1 MVIMS
6 LTETHDREDLQSWV
20 ETFGSTHP
28 VGGDYD
34 RSVWDTYDLSL
45 GRPQY
50 IVIDRSF
57 VVVHASNVQATAEEF
72 AASLL

>member
-1 MVIMS
+1 
-6 LTETHDREDLQSWV
+6 
-20 ETFGSTHP
+20 
-28 VGGDYD
+28 
-34 RSVWDTYDLSL
+34 VWDTYNLSL

-57 VVVHASNVQATAEEF
+57 VVVHASNVQTTAEEF